1 MRRQK
6 LSLSA
11 LFFFFSAKTVRHF
24 YLLLWLLIFL
34 SFFLSFSRTHSLS
47 GSKARARKT
56 NKSAM
61 MSKKMC
67 ERILRVVSR
76 DDKNCAEPKKNTRGL
91 LFFVSLSLNSLLRR
105 RTIWW
110 ESGWRFP
117 LSLSVRVRRWW
128 LKTNL
133 HSLIWQ
139 SRVPNNP
146 RFAMIT
152 WISEP
157 KRPSARER
165 RKPFAPGKKRERYKK
180 IREARC
186 YVLLSFARSFPT
198 MMLKNVLRMPF
209 VRIWCSK
216 WLTAHYLLSRKAE
229 RTKIDRTTK
238 RQNTARVKR
247 NFQRTKI
254 LIFNHFFLY
263 F

>member
-1 MRRQK
+1 MRER
-6 LSLSA
+6 
-11 LFFFFSAKTVRHF
+11 VEVP
-24 YLLLWLLIFL
+24 
-34 SFFLSFSRTHSLS
+34 SFSL
-47 GSKARARKT
+47 GAR
-56 NKSAM
+56 SAM
-61 MSKKMC
+61 M
-67 ERILRVVSR
+67 I
-76 DDKNCAEPKKNTRGL
+76 KNKSLPWRSLTISGTKQPALCYDYLNFWAEET
-91 LFFVSLSLNSLLRR
+91 
-105 RTIWW
+105 
-110 ESGWRFP
+110 
-117 LSLSVRVRRWW
+117 
-128 LKTNL
+128 
-133 HSLIWQ
+133 
-139 SRVPNNP
+139 
-146 RFAMIT
+146 
-152 WISEP
+152 
-157 KRPSARER
+157 KRAREE
-165 RKPFAPGKKRERYKK
+165 KTLCPGKKRERYKK